1 MIRRTTHILIAVIG
15 ALLLFASPAL
25 ADVPPLPASAY
36 NDGVTAPGAASLDR
50 LPAGNLVP
58 GVYAARDWR
67 LLPPED
73 YPITGGHEQYTWKEL
88 ETADGVYNW
97 SRLDSWLFQEGI
109 QSKGTGIGFI
119 TYNGRLEG
127 GITVPDWFKVGHP
140 AALINCGGWLIPRYW
155 NSEFMTYYKRF
166 VQAAANRY
174 NGNPR
179 LTWVQISVGLYSENQ
194 PSDDD
199 GVAGGNDTTCVKNA
213 MAADFA
219 IPVSDTGALS
229 DRWVQIVSSY
239 TDMFA
244 ALWSKPLF
252 TLYAPTYIRRCERKD
267 ITNYAAGMVTSTIG
281 LFSAGLEADQNDV
294 INPAG
299 QTGCGK
305 FDPMLNWNQS
315 ITRSVP
321 TAFETYEY
329 MLPDV
334 THLYWGVLSALN
346 KHADI
351 MNLNS
356 DLLVLDGD
364 KNSPATQNFPSLELA
379 NRFLGKTIA
388 NTPEVFV
395 ALWAHDPVHTSEG
408 VSFGAQMTNYN
419 YWLYADESA
428 PGGRTISATTTAGS
442 IRYDPVLSG
451 KEGWS
456 TRRTDHAGGNDYM
469 YFQVD
474 RGYPAA
480 SGVITVTYYDR
491 GADSWQLQYTTS
503 GGVQQT
509 RSVAKTNS
517 NTWLNAAFT
526 IGDIGLSGAFSGND
540 FRIYNMGDGDEYI
553 HMIRFARTGL
563 VPATATPT
571 TTPSQT
577 LTPGPTSTPTA
588 TSTPSRTATPTATL
602 SPSGTATSTPTPL
615 LSSTATRT
623 PSATGTATRTATA
636 TGTPTRTGT
645 ATVTRTVTVTPTAA
659 PPSTSTPSPTA
670 SATPTLAIVNVTC
683 DDTPRLY
690 TGNTQTAGSRR
701 FFSYSCGAVSYGNE
715 WGAEM
720 LYQFG
725 TTDTTRISA
734 RLLSFSP
741 SAQGD
746 PDLFMLTQ
754 PDPAACVANGYG
766 DMAAVRNDVPAGTHF
781 VAVDGWLGWQGS
793 YTLEL
798 TCLAGPT
805 PTVTATPALL
815 NPVYLPV
822 IVVGP

>member
-15 ALLLFASPAL
+15 ALLLLASPAL
-25 ADVPPLPASAY
+25 ADVPPLPTPF
-36 NDGVTAPGAASLDR
+36 NDESGAPGAASLDR

-73 YPITGGHEQYTWKEL
+73 YPVKGGHEQYTWQEI
-88 ETADGVYNW
+88 ETADGVYSW

-127 GITVPDWFKVGHP
+127 GIAVPDWFKVSHP
-140 AALINCGGWLIPRYW
+140 AALINCGSGWLIPRYW
-155 NSEFMTYYKRF
+155 NSEYLAYYQRF

-174 NGNPR
+174 NGDFR
-179 LTWVQISVGLYSENQ
+179 LNWVQIGVGIYGENQ
-194 PSDDD
+194 PADDD
-199 GVAGGNDTTCVKNA
+199 GVAGASDTTCVKNA
-213 MAADFA
+213 MAADFG
-219 IPVSDTGALS
+219 IPVADTGALS
-229 DRWVQIVSSY
+229 AKWVEIVNSY
-239 TDMFA
+239 TDMYA
-244 ALWSKPLF
+244 ALWTKPLF
-252 TLYAPTYIRRCERKD
+252 TLYAPTYIRRCERQD
-267 ITNYAAGMVTSTIG
+267 ITDYAAGMVTSTVG
-281 LFSAGLEADQNDV
+281 LFAAGLEADQNDV
-294 INPAG
+294 VNPAG

-315 ITRSVP
+315 LTRTVP

-364 KNSPATQNFPSLELA
+364 KFSPATQNFPSLELA

-388 NTPEVFV
+388 NTPEVWV
-395 ALWAHDPVHTSEG
+395 ALRAHDPMHTSED
-408 VSFGAQMTNYN
+408 VSFGAQMTNFT
-419 YWLYADESA
+419 YWLYADESV
-428 PGGRTISATTTAGS
+428 PGGRTISATTTVTSTA
-442 IRYDPVLSG
+442 YDPVLSG

-456 TRRTDHAGGNDYM
+456 TRRTDHTGGNDYM

-474 RGYPAA
+474 HGYPAS
-480 SGVITVTYYDR
+480 SGVITVTYYDH
-491 GADSWQLQYTTS
+491 GTDSWQLQYTTS

-517 NTWLNAAFT
+517 NTWLKAAFT
-526 IGDIGLSGAFSGND
+526 VGDIGLSGAFSGND

-553 HMIRFARTGL
+553 HMIQFERTGL
-563 VPATATPT
+563 TPVTPSPTPTASGTPPATATPSVSPT
-571 TTPSQT
+571 PTRTFTPS
-577 LTPGPTSTPTA
+577 PTGTA
-588 TSTPSRTATPTATL
+588 TATATVFVSATPTAT
-602 SPSGTATSTPTPL
+602 
-615 LSSTATRT
+615 RT
-623 PSATGTATRTATA
+623 TTGTATRTATI

-659 PPSTSTPSPTA
+659 PPLTSTPSPTA
-670 SATPTLAIVNVTC
+670 SATPTLAIVNVIC
-683 DDTPRLY
+683 DETPRLY
-690 TGNTQTAGSRR
+690 TGNTQITGSRR
-701 FFSYSCGAVSYGNE
+701 FFSYTCGAASYGNE
-715 WGAEM
+715 WGPEM

-725 TTDTTRISA
+725 TDDTRRISA

-741 SAQGD
+741 SSPGD
-746 PDLFMLTQ
+746 PDLFMLAQ
-754 PDPAACVANGYG
+754 PDPATCVANGYG
-766 DMAAVRNDVPAGTHF
+766 DMAVVRNDAPAGTHF
-781 VAVDGWLGWQGS
+781 VALDGWLGWQGS

-798 TCLAGPT
+798 TCLTGPT
-805 PTVTATPALL
+805 PTVTATPLWL
-815 NPVYLPV
+815 YPIYLPV